1 MLVRRSLAPILLTL
15 LALPAAT
22 APSSGPVVEIERMT
36 WLEVR
41 DRIAQGATSAIIPT
55 GGTEANGAHMVTGKH
70 NLIVAATARRIAL
83 ALGDTL
89 VAPVLAYVPEG
100 DIASRSGLMAFPG
113 TISVPEDVFAGVLE
127 SAAASLKAAGFR
139 TIVLLGDSGGNQAP
153 QRAVAEKLSAA
164 WAGDGVTVVNAGRYY
179 AENGGDAWLASEG
192 ESAADIGT
200 HAGIRDTSEL
210 MAVAPDG
217 VRLDHARPDAEGA
230 SGDARRA
237 SAERGQRLLQLKVE
251 AAVAEIRAAQERTRA
266 HAGEPRLFPR
276 LYRLIFG

>member
-1 MLVRRSLAPILLTL
+1 MLVRGTLAPVFLALLTL
-15 LALPAAT
+15 TAAA
-22 APSSGPVVEIERMT
+22 APSTAPVVELERMT
-36 WLEVR
+36 WLEIR
-41 DRIAQGATSAIIPT
+41 DRIAEGATTAIIPT
-55 GGTEANGAHMVTGKH
+55 GGTEANGGHMVTGKH

-113 TISVPEDVFAGVLE
+113 TISVPDEVFAAVLE

-153 QRAVAEKLSAA
+153 QRAVSEKLSAVWTA
-164 WAGDGVTVVNAGRYY
+164 DGVTVINAERYY

-192 ESAADIGT
+192 ERAVDIGT

-210 MAVAPDG
+210 MAIAPDG
-217 VRLDHARPDAEGA
+217 VRLERARPDADGA
-230 SGDARRA
+230 QGDARRA

-266 HAGEPRLFPR
+266 HAGEPGLFPR